1 MKERFEHFVASIL
14 SPQTA
19 VFLLGKVCLLTAVVL
34 SYSAGDLM
42 RRAGVVALPSAEVQ
56 IASEKKQ
63 AQRAPL
69 SSYSVISTSNIFGT
83 PPAAAP
89 KVVAPPTKLK
99 LRLVGTNLGTR
110 QFAIIENQAKNEQD
124 VFDQNELVFG
134 QARLVEILADRVH
147 LDVNGRREILIF
159 EEGAPRVGAPT
170 ESAREV
176 EEGQTDFTVEE
187 TELNDALSNLPV
199 LISQVR
205 AVPYF
210 RDGQSIGMRLF
221 ALRRDSL
228 WEKIGLKNGDI
239 LLAVN
244 DNSLSDPSQALKIFE
259 QLKSER
265 SINVKLERNGSPTEL
280 RYNIR

>member
-1 MKERFEHFVASIL
+1 
-14 SPQTA
+14 
-19 VFLLGKVCLLTAVVL
+19 
-34 SYSAGDLM
+34 
-42 RRAGVVALPSAEVQ
+42 
-56 IASEKKQ
+56 
-63 AQRAPL
+63 
-69 SSYSVISTSNIFGT
+69 
-83 PPAAAP
+83 
-89 KVVAPPTKLK
+89 
-99 LRLVGTNLGTR
+99 
-110 QFAIIENQAKNEQD
+110 
-124 VFDQNELVFG
+124 
-134 QARLVEILADRVH
+134 
-147 LDVNGRREILIF
+147 
-159 EEGAPRVGAPT
+159 
-170 ESAREV
+170 V